1 VSLPPLVEPAE
12 SLTVDEVKRYSR
24 HLIIPDVGMT
34 GQKRLKAAKVLC
46 VGAGGLGS
54 PALLYLAAAGVGT
67 LGIID
72 FDVVDESNLQRQVI
86 HGVSDVGR
94 SKAESARNS
103 ILEINPHVNVVLHEV
118 RLDVD
123 NAMEIFAQYDLIVD
137 GTDNFATRY
146 LVNDACVLLHKP
158 YVWGSIYRF
167 DGQASVFWADYGP
180 CYRCLYPEPPPP
192 GMVPS
197 CAEGGVLGVLCAS
210 IGSIQVN
217 EAIKLITG
225 IGEPLAG
232 RLMIYD
238 ALEMTYRTVR
248 VQKDPDCA
256 VCGKNPTVTSLID
269 YEEFCGA
276 VSEEAAAAAVGSTI
290 SAKDLAVML
299 EAGALSSEG
308 GIFLVDV
315 REPNEYEI
323 VSIPGAVLIPKGEF
337 LSGAALERL
346 PQDKRIVLHCKSGAR
361 SAEAL
366 AVVKDA
372 GFHDAVHVGGGVL
385 AWVAQVDPSL
395 PTY

>member
-1 VSLPPLVEPAE
+1 VSLPPLVEPAADL
-12 SLTVDEVKRYSR
+12 SVDEVKRYSR
-24 HLIIPDVGMT
+24 HLIIPDVGMA
-34 GQKRLKAAKVLC
+34 GQKRLKNAKVLV

-67 LGIID
+67 LGVVD
-72 FDVVDESNLQRQVI
+72 FDTVDESNLQRQII
-86 HGVSDVGR
+86 HGVSDVNK
-94 SKAESARNS
+94 SKAESAKES
-103 ILEINPHVNVVLHEV
+103 IAEINPYVTVVLHKE
-118 RLDVD
+118 RLDSSNV
-123 NAMEIFAQYDLIVD
+123 MEIFAPYDLIVD

-146 LVNDACVLLHKP
+146 LVNDACVLMHKP

-217 EAIKLITG
+217 EAIKLIAG

-238 ALEMTYRTVR
+238 ALEMSYRTVR
-248 VQKDPDCA
+248 VQKDPECA
-256 VCGKNPTVTSLID
+256 VCGKNPTVTELID
-269 YEEFCGA
+269 YDAFCGA
-276 VSEEAAAAAVGSTI
+276 VSDEAAEAVVGSTI
-290 SAKDLAVML
+290 TATDLKGML
-299 EAGALSSEG
+299 DREEK
-308 GIFLVDV
+308 IFLVDV

-323 VSIPGAVLIPKGEF
+323 VSIPGAMLIPKGEF

-346 PQDKRIVLHCKSGAR
+346 PQDKRIVLHCKSGVR
-361 SAEAL
+361 SAECL
-366 AVVKDA
+366 AIVKNA
-372 GFHDAVHVGGGVL
+372 GFSDAVHVGGGVL
-385 AWVAQVDPSL
+385 AWVKQVDPSL
-395 PTY
+395 PSY